1 MTENIINIATRQ
13 PAKASDLDASIVP
26 DELLAAFTQALDDFA
41 MKVAA
46 GEVHSMTIGALNVDG
61 STTLFTLG
69 ESGAEMVGLTAMLHQ
84 HTLNAMGFGGE

>member
-1 MTENIINIATRQ
+1 MTENIINIATRKPAQ
-13 PAKASDLDASIVP
+13 PSDLDPNIVP
-26 DELLAAFTQALDDFA
+26 EELVKAFTQALDDFA

-46 GEVHSMTIGALNVDG
+46 GDVHSMTIGTLNIDG

-69 ESGAEMVGLTAMLHQ
+69 ESGAEMVGLSAMLHQ